1 MTSAWCINSPF
12 LKKPSLPLAES
23 PGRWTSTRAGK
34 AFGIALHPK
43 GSFLYTGNS
52 SSNTVSVFAVAST
65 GLLTLKSQ
73 ASANVSN
80 PVSLAVDLQGKFLYV
95 ANFGNST
102 VAQFSINQTTGALSP
117 IGVGKVP
124 TENPPKSATGPIT
137 IVTTLAPPTITKV
150 FSIRGNRTPRTP

>member
-1 MTSAWCINSPF
+1 MTDDD
-12 LKKPSLPLAES
+12 LGVVHQLPVLEETI
-23 PGRWTSTRAGK
+23 TSTCGVTRSVDIDAGGK

-73 ASANVSN
+73 ASANVSD

-150 FSIRGNRTPRTP
+150 F